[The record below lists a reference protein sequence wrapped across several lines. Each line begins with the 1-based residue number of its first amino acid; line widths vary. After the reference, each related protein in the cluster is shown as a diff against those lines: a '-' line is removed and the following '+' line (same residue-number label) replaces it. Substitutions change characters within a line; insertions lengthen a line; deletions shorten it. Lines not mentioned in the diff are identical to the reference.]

1 MIFRDMPRMVPRYDQ
16 RKITSG
22 GARRRLFA
30 LALAGTVGASQFSV
44 RAAQCEETTAE
55 VTLRRL
61 ATKRVIPEYPASA
74 IKSGLTGL
82 VVADV
87 CVPPG
92 GGAALVEIVES
103 PSPAIGQA
111 VEDALKQWR
120 FDTVYE
126 QGDPSHTHGYGS
138 RVVFYFVNQDGNW
151 RVLSPADTFY
161 VGPRFAHDRR

>member
-1 MIFRDMPRMVPRYDQ
+1 MPRMVPKYD
-16 RKITSG
+16 RRNITSG
-22 GARRRLFA
+22 GARRLFA
-30 LALAGTVGASQFSV
+30 LALAFTMAAVLQSSV
-44 RAAQCEETTAE
+44 RAASCEGRTAE
-55 VTLRRL
+55 AALRRS

-74 IKSGLTGL
+74 IKSGLMGL

-92 GGAALVEIVES
+92 GGAASVEIVES
-103 PSPAIGQA
+103 PSRAIGQA

-120 FDTVYE
+120 FETWYE
-126 QGDPSHTHGYGS
+126 QGNPSHTHGYGA

-161 VGPRFAHDRR
+161 VGPRFAHGRQ

>member
-1 MIFRDMPRMVPRYDQ
+1 MPRKVRQFD
-16 RKITSG
+16 RREIASG

-30 LALAGTVGASQFSV
+30 LALACTMVAFSQFSV
-44 RAAQCEETTAE
+44 RAASCEETTAE
-55 VTLRRL
+55 ETLRRF

-87 CVPPG
+87 CVPAG
-92 GGAALVEIVES
+92 GGAASVEIVES
-103 PSPAIGQA
+103 PSHAIGQA

-120 FDTVYE
+120 FDTLYE
-126 QGDPSHTHGYGS
+126 QGNPSHTHGYGS
-138 RVVFYFVNQDGNW
+138 RVVFYFVNQGGNW

-161 VGPRFAHDRR
+161 VGPRFAGGRQ

>member
-1 MIFRDMPRMVPRYDQ
+1 M
-16 RKITSG
+16 
-22 GARRRLFA
+22 GAF
-30 LALAGTVGASQFSV
+30 SQFSI
-44 RAAQCEETTAE
+44 RAASCEGRTAE
-55 VTLRRL
+55 EALRRS

-92 GGAALVEIVES
+92 GGAASVEIVET
-103 PSPAIGQA
+103 PSQALGQT

-120 FDTVYE
+120 FDTWYE
-126 QGDPSHTHGYGS
+126 QGNPTHLHGYGS
-138 RVVFYFVNQDGNW
+138 RVVFYFVNQGGSW

-161 VGPRFAHDRR
+161 VGPRFAHSRQ

>member
-1 MIFRDMPRMVPRYDQ
+1 MPRKVLPCAR
-16 RKITSG
+16 REIASG
-22 GARRRLFA
+22 GVQRRLFA
-30 LALAGTVGASQFSV
+30 LALAGAMVTFSQSSI
-44 RAAQCEETTAE
+44 RAASCEETTAE

-61 ATKRVIPEYPASA
+61 ATKRIIPEYPASA
-74 IKSGLTGL
+74 IKSGVTGL

-87 CVPPG
+87 CVPAG
-92 GGAALVEIVES
+92 GGAASVELVES
-103 PSPAIGQA
+103 PSPAIGRA

-138 RVVFYFVNQDGNW
+138 RVIFYFVNQGGNW

-161 VGPRFAHDRR
+161 VGPRFAHSRQ